1 MLGSQE
7 TPNHATRSAS
17 VGLCLEY
24 LLYIRKR
31 APGFSDSP
39 QSSRLRLS
47 PFLSGI
53 PSSMGLDFVARWLC
67 MALTGF
73 TPRECSPLPV
83 PNAPVGLMVGGASG
97 LGSALPPLS

>member
-1 MLGSQE
+1 MPRGARLLVYVYYIY
-7 TPNHATRSAS
+7 ASARLS
-17 VGLCLEY
+17 FPTLP
-24 LLYIRKR
+24 R
-31 APGFSDSP
+31 A

-53 PSSMGLDFVARWLC
+53 PSSMGGLDFVARWLC

-83 PNAPVGLMVGGASG
+83 PNALIGLMVGAS
-97 LGSALPPLS
+97 